1 MGESNQELFINKLA
15 VSALVVNKEGQ
26 LMNSYMTILNK
37 IRKGQVGKQEITTK
51 ASFFDCW
58 GICLEL
64 YMFLSEKF
72 DKLKDKDLDNFNKL
86 KTLVEKYERTEQDL
100 KFEELEITVG
110 LLVRFVIQFGFHNV
124 DRMDNTEED
133 DF

>member
-1 MGESNQELFINKLA
+1 MTDDGQELFINKLA

-26 LMNSYMTILNK
+26 LMNSYMTLLNK
-37 IRKGQVGKQEITTK
+37 VRKGQVDKGEITSK
-51 ASFFDCW
+51 GSYYECW
-58 GICLEL
+58 GVCLEL

-72 DKLKDKDLDNFNKL
+72 DKLNNDDKVKFNKL
-86 KTLVEKYERTEQDL
+86 KTLIEKYERTEQDL
-100 KFEELEITVG
+100 KFEELQDTVN

-124 DRMDNTEED
+124 DRGGSDEED